1 MCRLAAGSVPTPMYQ
16 QILYNYDVENP
27 VRALA
32 KSRENLY
39 YVTQH
44 GNGTVEIL
52 TKYLQENYRKK
63 IKAKLVDTCYNYEVY
78 CFTVK

>member
-1 MCRLAAGSVPTPMYQ
+1 MCRLAAGSIRHRCISRYF
-16 QILYNYDVENP
+16 NYDVENP